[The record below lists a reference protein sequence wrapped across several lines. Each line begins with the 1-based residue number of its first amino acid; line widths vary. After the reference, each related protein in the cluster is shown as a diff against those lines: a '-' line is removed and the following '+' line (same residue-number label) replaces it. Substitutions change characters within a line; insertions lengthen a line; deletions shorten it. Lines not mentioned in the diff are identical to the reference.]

1 MAGDD
6 TRPLE
11 IARRDR
17 YLGWDAAAQAERS
30 RRFQASPVSTRRFH
44 MYASMLNF
52 PGSLFGNFEQLRR
65 ELDDLFQIG
74 SQPTSIRSVAPG
86 TFPAVNIGHTP
97 ASVEVYAFAPGIDP
111 AKVEVV
117 VDRGVLTLEGERSI
131 PQPEGRATV
140 YSRERVGGRFKRA
153 ISLPEDIDPENVKAT
168 YRDGVLRVSIARR
181 AEAQPKRITIQ

>member
-1 MAGDD
+1 
-6 TRPLE
+6 
-11 IARRDR
+11 
-17 YLGWDAAAQAERS
+17 
-30 RRFQASPVSTRRFH
+30 

-52 PGSLFGNFEQLRR
+52 PGSLFGDFERLRR
-65 ELDDLFQIG
+65 ELDDYFSAPG
-74 SQPTSIRSVAPG
+74 SQAASIRSVAPG

-117 VDRGVLTLEGERSI
+117 VDRGVLTLEGERVL
-131 PQPEGRATV
+131 PQPEGKSTTV

-153 ISLPEDIDPENVKAT
+153 ISLPEDIDPENVSAT

-181 AEAQPKRITIQ
+181 AAAQPKRVTIQ